1 MMKSNA
7 RKIENLISPVLFA
20 VFALCILFV
29 LLTGAKAY
37 RAVTQRDNAA
47 FDGRTAAQYIS
58 TRVHQGDERGMLSAG
73 ELDGCSALIL
83 TEDVEGVIYRTFVYV
98 YEGYLCELFTAES
111 SGLGAADGEKL
122 FPLESLTFSEKN
134 GVIVAALPDSTLTFA
149 LRSGREVP
157 YA

>member
-37 RAVTQRDNAA
+37 RAITERDNAA
-47 FDGRTAAQYIS
+47 FDSRTAVQYIS
-58 TRVHQGDERGMLSAG
+58 TRVRQGDGGGMLTAG
-73 ELDGCSALIL
+73 ELNGCSALIL
-83 TEDVEGVIYRTFVYV
+83 TEDVEGETYHTFVYV
-98 YEGYLCELFTAES
+98 YEGFLCELFTAAN

-122 FPLESLTFSEKN
+122 FPLESLAFTQDGSRIT
-134 GVIVAALPDSTLTFA
+134 VQLPDTTLTFS

-157 YA
+157 HA

>member
-1 MMKSNA
+1 MKSNA

-37 RAVTQRDNAA
+37 RTVTARDAAA
-47 FDGRTAAQYIS
+47 FDSRTAVQYLS
-58 TRVHQGDERGMLSAG
+58 TRVRQGDSGKLSVG

-83 TEDVEGVIYRTFVYV
+83 TEDIEGETYCTFVYV
-98 YEGYLCELFTAES
+98 YEGFLCELFTAEE
-111 SGLGAADGEKL
+111 SGLGPADGEKL
-122 FPLESLTFSEKN
+122 FALESLTASMAGSHITVE
-134 GVIVAALPDSTLTFA
+134 LPETTLTFA

-157 YA
+157 HA

>member
-20 VFALCILFV
+20 VFALCTLFV

-73 ELDGCSALIL
+73 ELDGCSALIAQNL
-83 TEDVEGVIYRTFVYV
+83 CIYVFEENQWTRFWEIFQETGWYRF
-98 YEGYLCELFTAES
+98 
-111 SGLGAADGEKL
+111 
-122 FPLESLTFSEKN
+122 
-134 GVIVAALPDSTLTFA
+134 
-149 LRSGREVP
+149 
-157 YA
+157 